1 MEPGKKE
8 ETLFISYNWNDGGV
22 LAEEL
27 ENQLSD
33 YFDIKRDRSCLK
45 INDDIYGFMAGIANY
60 KNVVIVLTREYV
72 KSINCMLEV
81 SYLLQQPDWSE
92 KVMVLVVDDTI
103 YSTERK
109 IEILNYWDIKK
120 KQLEKSADGIAEN
133 IINDEIEKIAMINDK
148 LEEFLRGI
156 SRINNPSQVAI
167 VNELVRRMKNRNN
180 RVSIVTQGEQKV
192 VELLKMNGAMSISE
206 ISEHSLYSKAY
217 THRLLAGLLERE
229 MIDKV
234 GNEKVVRYVLKNS

>member
-1 MEPGKKE
+1 METGKKE
-8 ETLFISYNWNDGGV
+8 ESLFISYNWNDGGV

-206 ISEHSLYSKAY
+206 ISEQSLYSKAY

-234 GNEKVVRYVLKNS
+234 GNEKTVRYVLKNS

>member
-1 MEPGKKE
+1 MKTGKKE

-33 YFDIKRDRSCLK
+33 YFDIDRDRSCLK
-45 INDDIYGFMAGIANY
+45 INDDIYGFMARIAIC

-120 KQLEKSADGIAEN
+120 KQLEKNADGIAEN
-133 IINDEIEKIAMINDK
+133 IINDEIEKIAMINSK

-156 SRINNPSQVAI
+156 SRINNPSQIAI

-217 THRLLAGLLERE
+217 THRLLAMLLERE